1 MQEHQEQSGDR
12 RDQKAEAIV
21 FIGVSVGKSKA
32 RQGRQHKIWLV

>member
-21 FIGVSVGKSKA
+21 FIGVSVGKA
-32 RQGRQHKIWLV
+32 RHGRGDSIRFG